1 MRTEKR
7 CRNWRHGRHGS
18 AAFSPA
24 KRSSWTVATTISLCG
39 SGRYNLNLSKLMNL
53 ELVNKTALISGSTKG
68 IGFSIASQLAAEGAL
83 VIVNGRSGAAVDAT
97 LEQIRTASRSPGKWD
112 SRPNSGLTLEFTP
125 SSTQM
130 STWQGSGMVSLQKVT
145 KTFFRIHQI
154 SPKNRTSMS
163 FAPPAVRRLF
173 KTGRTGESKKQ

>member
-1 MRTEKR
+1 MSILK
-7 CRNWRHGRHGS
+7 S
-18 AAFSPA
+18 AGPVLGLKEVKCKHYA
-24 KRSSWTVATTISLCG
+24 G
-39 SGRYNLNLSKLMNL
+39 LNH
-53 ELVNKTALISGSTKG
+53 
-68 IGFSIASQLAAEGAL
+68 
-83 VIVNGRSGAAVDAT
+83 
-97 LEQIRTASRSPGKWD
+97 
-112 SRPNSGLTLEFTP
+112 SGLTLEFTP

-154 SPKNRTSMS
+154 SPKNRTLMS